1 MLFRDKSI
9 VPSIMFHTAGLE
21 NSDWVWSYISEP
33 VDLFEEKVKKLDQK
47 GFNAVNWDELY
58 ACMSGEHELRQD
70 SIFLTFDDGYLDNWV
85 FIYPIL
91 KKYGMK
97 GTIFVN
103 PDFVDP
109 RDIVRPNL
117 EDVWAGRATYE
128 ELETAGFLSWPEM
141 RLMESSGVI
150 DIQSHSLTH
159 TWYFSGPK
167 IVDYHRPRS
176 IEQYPW
182 LAWNQQP
189 DRKPFYLAEDQSG
202 FVDYGSPIFEHEKS
216 LIVKRFFPDD
226 DAVNKIRDYIVEQG
240 VGEFFKTIHWNYS
253 LQEKI
258 DSWFGGKVP
267 GRYETEEEHLQRI
280 RYELS
285 HSRYLI
291 EKNLNK
297 EIKYICWPGGGNDE
311 KVWEIARDV
320 GYKSWTLGSQDKSHY
335 RNVFNSNPEFIKRMG
350 SSNQVRIHSRVVGTG
365 RSVYMMLRI
374 GAHQNSVVYKYL
386 LRFYQLYHYIVSR
399 ISNG

>member
-285 HSRYLI
+285 YSRYLI
-291 EKNLNK
+291 E
-297 EIKYICWPGGGNDE
+297 
-311 KVWEIARDV
+311 
-320 GYKSWTLGSQDKSHY
+320 
-335 RNVFNSNPEFIKRMG
+335 
-350 SSNQVRIHSRVVGTG
+350 
-365 RSVYMMLRI
+365 
-374 GAHQNSVVYKYL
+374 
-386 LRFYQLYHYIVSR
+386 
-399 ISNG
+399 